1 MELVADSAPPPKR
14 INDTIL
20 LWRKTVARRGK
31 DWQNAIRLLFLKE
44 AVSLISH
51 EKVVPLHILSAVC

>member
-1 MELVADSAPPPKR
+1 MGLVADSAPPPKG

-20 LWRKTVARRGK
+20 LWRKTVAQRGK

-44 AVSLISH
+44 AVSLTRPHNRPFLRTLFVAS
-51 EKVVPLHILSAVC
+51 